1 MDKLNVVTNKSTAKK
16 PESEGRKSILQ
27 FIKFGL
33 VGISNTLIDLIV
45 SMGLNALFSIY
56 YLAKIVGYCC
66 GILNSYLL
74 NTRWTFKEER
84 KKDAREIISF
94 IGVNLVVL
102 AVSTAL
108 MYFMKDKWGFIGWWE
123 SLGLPN
129 LIVKVINGERFCM
142 LVSAVICIIINFIG
156 NKLIV
161 FNRKDTEN

>member
-1 MDKLNVVTNKSTAKK
+1 METNLPKTKT
-16 PESEGRKSILQ
+16 EGKRSILQ
-27 FIKFGL
+27 FIKFAL
-33 VGISNTLIDLIV
+33 VGASNTIIDLIITFV
-45 SMGLNALFSIY
+45 LNAIFHWY
-56 YLAKIVGYCC
+56 YFAKVIGYCC

>member
-1 MDKLNVVTNKSTAKK
+1 MDDFNNEKSMTAANR
-16 PESEGRKSILQ
+16 PEGNGRKNILQ
-27 FIKFGL
+27 FIKFAL
-33 VGISNTLIDLIV
+33 VGISNTLIDLVV
-45 SMGLNALFSIY
+45 SMGLNALFNIY

-94 IGVNLVVL
+94 IGVNLAVL

-108 MYFMKDKWGFIGWWE
+108 MYFMKESWGFIGWWE

-129 LIVKVINGERFCM
+129 LIIKVINGERFCM

-161 FNRKDTEN
+161 FNRKDANN

>member
-1 MDKLNVVTNKSTAKK
+1 MEKTGVEVNTAAAVK
-16 PESEGRKSILQ
+16 PQGDGRKGILQ
-27 FIKFGL
+27 FIKFAL
-33 VGISNTLIDLIV
+33 VGIGNTLIDLVV

-84 KKDAREIISF
+84 KKDAREIVSF
-94 IGVNLVVL
+94 IVVNLIVL

-129 LIVKVINGERFCM
+129 LILKVINGERFCM
-142 LVSAVICIIINFIG
+142 IVSAVICIIINFIG

-161 FNRKDTEN
+161 FNRKDTKD